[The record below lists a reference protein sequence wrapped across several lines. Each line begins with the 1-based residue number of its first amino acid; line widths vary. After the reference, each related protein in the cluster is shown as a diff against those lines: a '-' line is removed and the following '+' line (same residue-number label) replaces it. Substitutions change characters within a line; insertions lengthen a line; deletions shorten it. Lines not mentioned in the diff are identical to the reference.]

1 MQENRSFDHYFGT
14 LKGVRGFADRF
25 TIPLPNGRRVW
36 EQLRSNGQVLTP
48 FHLDGTANNAQRADG
63 TPHTWD
69 DSQLAW
75 DNGRMANWP
84 THKTDISMGYF
95 KEKKSHISLHL
106 PMPLR
111 FVMPT
116 IVPCTPEQ
124 MRTALF
130 I

>member
-1 MQENRSFDHYFGT
+1 MPS
-14 LKGVRGFADRF
+14 
-25 TIPLPNGRRVW
+25 GRRVW

-63 TPHTWD
+63 TPHTWN

-95 KEKKSHISLHL
+95 KEKKFHISLRL
-106 PMPLR
+106 RMLLR

-116 IVPCTPEQ
+116 IALCTLEQ
-124 MRTALF
+124 MQTVL
-130 I
+130 II

>member
-1 MQENRSFDHYFGT
+1 MQENRSLTITSGT

-25 TIPLPNGRRVW
+25 TIPLPSGRRVW

-63 TPHTWD
+63 TPHTWN

-95 KEKKSHISLHL
+95 KEKKFHISLRL
-106 PMPLR
+106 QMLLR

-116 IVPCTPEQ
+116 IALCTLEQ
-124 MRTALF
+124 MQTVL
-130 I
+130 II